1 MIKNLTY
8 NVPITK
14 RQIDQAVGKEFSFFQ
29 SLKMGGTG
37 SQKFV
42 IEGASDEII
51 DLLQKDNST
60 NFAHIGLR
68 PKGIIIRFKSYQ
80 ETYGLVLSF
89 QEIKV
94 INEGVNLTIESPD
107 YFVKMKTLNGAPI
120 DLKFLNRIEKAN

>member
-29 SLKMGGTG
+29 SLKMRGTG

-42 IEGASDEII
+42 IEWASNEII

-60 NFAHIGLR
+60 NFAHIELR

-80 ETYGLVLSF
+80 ETYGLVLPF

-94 INEGVNLTIESPD
+94 TNEVVNLRIESPNF
-107 YFVKMKTLNGAPI
+107 FVKMKTLNEAPV
-120 DLKFLNRIEKAN
+120 DLKFLNRITKT